1 MDLVLPLKAEYF
13 NAIKD
18 GTKTEEFRL
27 RTPFWRKR
35 LEGKT
40 FDRVVLTLWY
50 PGRDDA
56 ERRIVRPWGG
66 MRETTITHP
75 HFGAEPV
82 DVYAIKV
89 SRRPS
94 EEAARRAI
102 EAWLDKHEPGY
113 PTYSLCEDG
122 DDSSAENKC
131 GWAFWICPH
140 DTTSYLHEDLTV
152 EWYGTGWPE
161 IYTEDPATGD
171 WHEVPPNQS

>member
-40 FDRVVLTLWY
+40 FDRVVLTLGY

-82 DVYAIKV
+82 DVDFNTCERQWVAERHQEMRLLGCLNAGDTSGPSNLCHYLV
-89 SRRPS
+89 S
-94 EEAARRAI
+94 ELCRAVV
-102 EAWLDKHEPGY
+102 
-113 PTYSLCEDG
+113 G
-122 DDSSAENKC
+122 DD
-131 GWAFWICPH
+131 
-140 DTTSYLHEDLTV
+140 DLADDCRCTRSV
-152 EWYGTGWPE
+152 ALGRYIDHRGFTAVCEM
-161 IYTEDPATGD
+161 
-171 WHEVPPNQS
+171 